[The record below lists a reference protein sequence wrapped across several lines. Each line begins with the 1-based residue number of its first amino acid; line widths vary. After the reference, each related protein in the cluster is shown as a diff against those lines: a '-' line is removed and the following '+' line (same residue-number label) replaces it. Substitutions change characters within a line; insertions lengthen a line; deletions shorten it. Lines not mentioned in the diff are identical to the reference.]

1 MSKRRILVIEDDRAI
16 RRGLVDALSFAG
28 FETCESG
35 DGRDGL
41 KQALGAGVDLV
52 LLDLVLPGMHGLD
65 VLSAVRDAGS
75 TVPIIVLTA
84 RGEEADRVEGLRR
97 GADDYVVKPFSI
109 RELLARVEAV
119 LRRSAER
126 PVEVTQVDVPGGNVD
141 FLRRE
146 VRFHDGSCCELSE
159 RESQLLHYLATHPG
173 RAVSRE
179 ELMSRL
185 WGLELRHLDT
195 RTVDMHVARLRT
207 KLRDDPEAPAVL
219 FTVRGKGYK
228 FGRDKGGG

>member
-1 MSKRRILVIEDDRAI
+1 MGKRRILVIEDDRAI
-16 RRGLVDALSFAG
+16 RRGLADALSFAG

-41 KQALGAGVDLV
+41 KHALGGGIDLI
-52 LLDLVLPGMHGLD
+52 LLDLVLPGLHGLE
-65 VLSAVRDAGS
+65 VLSSLRDSGS
-75 TVPIIVLTA
+75 TVPVIVLTA
-84 RGEEADRVEGLRR
+84 RGEESDRIDGLRR

-109 RELLARVEAV
+109 KELLARVEAV
-119 LRRSAER
+119 MRRSAER
-126 PVEVTQVDVPGGNVD
+126 PTEVVQVGIPGGVVD
-141 FLRRE
+141 FERRE
-146 VRFHDGSCCELSE
+146 IRFDDGARTELSE
-159 RESQLLHYLATHPG
+159 RESQLLHYLATHAG

-195 RTVDMHVARLRT
+195 RTVDMHVVRLRT
-207 KLRDDPEAPAVL
+207 KLRDDPESPSVL

-228 FGRDKGGG
+228 FK